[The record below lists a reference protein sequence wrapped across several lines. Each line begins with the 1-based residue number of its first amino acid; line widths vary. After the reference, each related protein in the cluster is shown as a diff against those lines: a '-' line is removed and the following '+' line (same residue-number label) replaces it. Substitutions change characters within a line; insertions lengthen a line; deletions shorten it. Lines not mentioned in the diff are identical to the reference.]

1 MAEDLKK
8 VNKVFEELWKK
19 LIIQLR
25 NLDLGDVQINKL
37 KGLFYLTFLNG
48 WNEGS
53 GMTQSI
59 Q

>member
-1 MAEDLKK
+1 MGADLKK
-8 VNKVFEELWKK
+8 VNKIFEELWKK

-25 NLDLGDVQINKL
+25 NFDLGCGQINKL

-48 WNEGS
+48 WKEGS
-53 GMTQSI
+53 GMTQMI